1 MLFGFADT
9 PSFARQDSEEAKMG
23 TLVFVCPTSGREVFT
38 GLEID
43 PASFQGLPKV
53 LAEITC
59 PDCAETH
66 NLFEVETRLVDGGS
80 NPPEAP

>member
-1 MLFGFADT
+1 MLFGFAGT
-9 PSFARQDSEEAKMG
+9 PSIARQDSEEAKMG

-43 PASFQGLPKV
+43 PVSLQGLPKV

-66 NLFEVETRLVDGGS
+66 NLFEVKSRLVDGDHT
-80 NPPEAP
+80 PETP

>member
-1 MLFGFADT
+1 
-9 PSFARQDSEEAKMG
+9 MG

-53 LAEITC
+53 LAEIKWRTAVELTTC
-59 PDCAETH
+59 SRWNRD
-66 NLFEVETRLVDGGS
+66 
-80 NPPEAP
+80 